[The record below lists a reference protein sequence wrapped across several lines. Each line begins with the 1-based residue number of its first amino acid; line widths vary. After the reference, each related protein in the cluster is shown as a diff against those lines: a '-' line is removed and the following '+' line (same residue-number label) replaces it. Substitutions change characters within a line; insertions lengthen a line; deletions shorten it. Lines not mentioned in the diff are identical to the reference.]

1 MMTVVMD
8 RTLLAPRPAPPAPRT
23 PDRATLPYR
32 RIVYGVLVGAL
43 TMFAVATLDTFAGAT
58 VPVLGTIA
66 ALPGPAGPAAVV
78 EVPAPPLADP
88 ALDAIAQAA
97 LVKDPARRLATAGEL
112 ADRLRALYA

>member
-1 MMTVVMD
+1 MMTTVMD

-23 PDRATLPYR
+23 PDEATLGYIR

-66 ALPGPAGPAAVV
+66 ALPGPTGQESVV
-78 EVPAPPLADP
+78 EVPAPPSQPGTCLNS
-88 ALDAIAQAA
+88 
-97 LVKDPARRLATAGEL
+97 
-112 ADRLRALYA
+112 